1 MFRKALLTAAALT
14 ALATAPV
21 ALQAQ
26 TTSTTQNATRG
37 VQIDASHLRA
47 KQLMDRDVYSTD
59 NVEIGEIEDLI
70 VDPANG
76 RVVNAIIEIE
86 TRLGFTSK
94 YVAVPMNQ
102 LKLTPGERR
111 VTVNMTRDQLREL
124 PGVNYND

>member
-14 ALATAPV
+14 ALAAPV

-26 TTSTTQNATRG
+26 TPAPAAQSNSRG
-37 VQIDASHLRA
+37 MQIDANHLRA

-94 YVAVPMNQ
+94 YVAVPMAQ
-102 LKLTPGERR
+102 LRLTPGERR

>member
-1 MFRKALLTAAALT
+1 MFRKALLTAAAVA
-14 ALATAPV
+14 ALAAPV

-26 TTSTTQNATRG
+26 TPSTTQNTTQGAR
-37 VQIDASHLRA
+37 IDASHLRA

-102 LKLTPGERR
+102 LRLTPGERR

>member
-1 MFRKALLTAAALT
+1 MFRKTLLTAAAIA
-14 ALATAPV
+14 ALAAPV

-26 TTSTTQNATRG
+26 TSPAPQNNAQG
-37 VQIDASHLRA
+37 AQIDASHLRA